1 MYKAAP
7 TDQIL
12 KNICRSAPPHQTGCQ
27 ALQVRNGTERLQEQR
42 RQTSWSASCCHRNIN
57 LLKG

>member
-12 KNICRSAPPHQTGCQ
+12 KNICPENKCIKEKTISNVI
-27 ALQVRNGTERLQEQR
+27 LSNEEIDKIDNYTEQFF
-42 RQTSWSASCCHRNIN
+42 N
-57 LLKG
+57 LTN